1 MDSQQLRIDSTA
13 TAQIYPPP
21 DSSICRGAMLPGECG
36 YCNRNF
42 YSVAA
47 QASGVQRYKGSLTTE
62 EAQAEINSLLMEIHE
77 DIADLKIK
85 LQKFGD
91 LIASRWS
98 KKSIDKRGQL
108 LCASAG
114 FCFGEWPPVLSTET
128 LSKTHL
134 SAWFPEE
141 SRKTSSPY
149 ASWIQAKEFAEDRSK
164 LLTLLHLRTEHSPQS
179 WAMYDTIG
187 SDQLFEK
194 ALELPYNPHCVKMFG
209 ENYGKLVSYN
219 SELTHTS
226 AIMSFPRALATIRG
240 QHAISRALCQV
251 LHEIVADAAPSGN
264 SKWKDI
270 VLKLNKIGGETRWT
284 SYDHPAL
291 VAPSGFDTK
300 VLLDK
305 ATNKFNELCD
315 DMQLMHT
322 DPEYMLS
329 VALTRKASIRSKD
342 PIPTAIKWN
351 LVALDLFSNRF
362 TKLIHWARV
371 LDACHVLHKV
381 FEDHRENIR
390 PGTALPPGSGYAF
403 RMYSTYINEAVER
416 HCDLFRDALV
426 HMSALEDCFAVV
438 KADRSYKL
446 PHLRPLNPSKESDRL
461 LAAALAIDNKMRAN
475 TMYGARK
482 EVQRFLFKLSSIKY
496 EKAVD
501 EEISSL
507 ALLDE
512 LRLAQVWSQLGP
524 FHMTPQEVEML
535 TKSQAACESRSST
548 LVFLSS
554 DEKVTRQTPKLQT
567 MQHPLATRLGPLL
580 RKFCE
585 APWPKDQKSSTW
597 LGKVTV
603 SRKCLSNLWKAAR
616 EEWKAMEEVN
626 GALHPNTQV
635 LIDSMSFD
643 TTPEYLEEVHK
654 EREDGE
660 AEIHRMQ
667 ANQAR
672 QESTIDALQT
682 TWGHVDSSKM
692 EQKSQR
698 TKVKTTGTNTT
709 EDLDISAISPGQG
722 EVGQTSNEDMSAAN
736 IPVRQ
741 ESLALFQKMFSS
753 STGSTAGS
761 VKWIHLVQALA
772 DAGLVATQAP
782 GSAVAFSNGS
792 AGAINFHKPHEPV
805 VDAMMLRCMGKRLRK
820 WFGWTGDRFVLR
832 VKEKESSM
840 D

>member
-13 TAQIYPPP
+13 TVQIYSPP
-21 DSSICRGAMLPGECG
+21 DSSVCRGAILPGKCG
-36 YCNRNF
+36 YCNRNS

-128 LSKTHL
+128 SFKTHF
-134 SAWFPEE
+134 SPWFPEE
-141 SRKTSSPY
+141 SRKTSSLY

-187 SDQLFEK
+187 SGQLFEK
-194 ALELPYNPHCVKMFG
+194 ASELPYNPHCVKMFG
-209 ENYGKLVSYN
+209 EDYGKLVSYN
-219 SELTHTS
+219 SELIHTS
-226 AIMSFPRALATIRG
+226 AIMSFPQALATIRG
-240 QHAISRALCQV
+240 QHAISRALRQV
-251 LHEIVADAAPSGN
+251 LDNIVTDSAPSGD

-270 VLKLNKIGGETRWT
+270 VLKLNQTGGETRWT

-291 VAPSGFDTK
+291 VAPSGFDTN
-300 VLLDK
+300 VLLSK

-322 DPEYMLS
+322 DPEYMLN
-329 VALTRKASIRSKD
+329 VALVRKASIRSKD
-342 PIPTAIKWN
+342 SIPTATKWN

-362 TKLIHWARV
+362 TKLIYWARV
-371 LDACHVLHKV
+371 LDACHVLHEV
-381 FEDHRENIR
+381 FEEHRENIR
-390 PGTALPPGSGYAF
+390 PGTALPPGVGSAF
-403 RMYSTYINEAVER
+403 RRYATYVNEAVEV
-416 HCDLFRDALV
+416 HCHLFRDALM
-426 HMSALEDCFAVV
+426 HMSALKDCFAVV
-438 KADRSYKL
+438 KADRGYKWT
-446 PHLRPLNPSKESDRL
+446 HLRPMDTSKESDRL
-461 LAAALAIDNKMRAN
+461 FAAALAIENNMRAQDI
-475 TMYGARK
+475 YGARM
-482 EVQRFLFKLSSIKY
+482 EVQLFLRKLSSIKY

-512 LRLAQVWSQLGP
+512 LRLAQVWSQLGL
-524 FHMTPQEVEML
+524 FHMAPREVEMFS
-535 TKSQAACESRSST
+535 KAQAACESRSST
-548 LVFLSS
+548 FLPPR
-554 DEKVTRQTPKLQT
+554 DEKATRQTPKMEL

-585 APWPKDQKSSTW
+585 APWPKDQKSLTW

-626 GALHPNTQV
+626 GALHPNTQA

-643 TTPEYLEEVHK
+643 TTPEYLEEVRK
-654 EREDGE
+654 EREEGE

-667 ANQAR
+667 AIQAR
-672 QESTIDALQT
+672 QESTIHALQT
-682 TWGHVDSSKM
+682 TWGHADSSKM
-692 EQKSQR
+692 EQKSRR
-698 TKVKTTGTNTT
+698 TKIKTTGTNTT
-709 EDLDISAISPGQG
+709 EDLDISAMSLGQG
-722 EVGQTSNEDMSAAN
+722 EVGQTSNEDMTAAN

-741 ESLALFQKMFSS
+741 ESLVLFQKMFSS
-753 STGSTAGS
+753 STGSTPGS
-761 VKWIHLVQALA
+761 VKWIHLVQALT

-792 AGAINFHKPHEPV
+792 AGAINFHKPHDSV

-832 VKEKESSM
+832 AKEGKILSK
-840 D
+840 